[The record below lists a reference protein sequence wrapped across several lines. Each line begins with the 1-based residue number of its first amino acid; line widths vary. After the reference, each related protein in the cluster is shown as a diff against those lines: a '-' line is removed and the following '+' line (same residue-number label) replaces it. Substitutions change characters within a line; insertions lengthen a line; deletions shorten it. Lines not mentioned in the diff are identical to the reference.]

1 MKAKIIKMNK
11 AQTLRTPSG
20 CLPTC
25 KNAFDVVVNK
35 CCASCAFKDLT
46 RAVTLRRCMKH
57 GKGVRADEV
66 CADWTISEQLQMA
79 GRSQGRV
86 KRKEYLM
93 YLVAVREEESSA
105 AQMGLKTKA
114 KSIEQ
119 IRAEFEAQHGSI
131 YMDI

>member
-1 MKAKIIKMNK
+1 MALIRKKMEK
-11 AQTLRTPSG
+11 VQTIHMSMFQTM
-20 CLPTC
+20 
-25 KNAFDVVVNK
+25 NAFGIVINK

-119 IRAEFEAQHGSI
+119 IRADFEREYGSI
-131 YMDI
+131 YMNI